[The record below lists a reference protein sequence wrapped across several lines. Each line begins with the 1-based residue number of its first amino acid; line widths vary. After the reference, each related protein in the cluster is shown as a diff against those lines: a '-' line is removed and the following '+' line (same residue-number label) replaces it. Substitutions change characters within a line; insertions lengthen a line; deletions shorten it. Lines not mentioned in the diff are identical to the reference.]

1 MNKSET
7 KFYGDILRDENT
19 GKSKYTD
26 KELKRGNFLSYE
38 IGYRSFID
46 KPGVTDAFLA
56 SHRVGPKLHTSE
68 TAPNGLINFGLE
80 YIAKTLCS
88 CWWIFWIIS

>member
-46 KPGVTDAFLA
+46 KPV
-56 SHRVGPKLHTSE
+56 
-68 TAPNGLINFGLE
+68 
-80 YIAKTLCS
+80 
-88 CWWIFWIIS
+88 